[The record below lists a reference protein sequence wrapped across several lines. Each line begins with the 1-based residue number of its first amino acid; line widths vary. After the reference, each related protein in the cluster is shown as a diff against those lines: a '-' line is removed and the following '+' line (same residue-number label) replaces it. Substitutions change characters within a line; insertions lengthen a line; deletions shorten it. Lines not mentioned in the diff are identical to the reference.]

1 MPVFFVSGRNFYS
14 SPAQILGLPELMVED
29 GHEIFLLGTGTYVD
43 KRSNATLT
51 ATRLVAVQWTL
62 VLAFQ

>member
-1 MPVFFVSGRNFYS
+1 M
-14 SPAQILGLPELMVED
+14 ED

-51 ATRLVAVQWTL
+51 ATRLDINP
-62 VLAFQ
+62 FSGFMPK

>member
-1 MPVFFVSGRNFYS
+1 M
-14 SPAQILGLPELMVED
+14 ED

-51 ATRLVAVQWTL
+51 ATR
-62 VLAFQ
+62 FDINPFDSPMPIY